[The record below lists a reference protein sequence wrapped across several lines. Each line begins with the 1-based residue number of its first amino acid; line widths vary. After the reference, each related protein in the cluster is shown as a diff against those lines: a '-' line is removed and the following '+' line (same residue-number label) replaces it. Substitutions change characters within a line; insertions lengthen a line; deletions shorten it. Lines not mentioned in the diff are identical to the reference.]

1 MITLG
6 AIVISV
12 SNNHT
17 FYILFFTSYSIV
29 QEISKLIIL
38 QSPAR
43 CDKQFRWG
51 LTCKA
56 LNDNI
61 ITKTTDILN
70 EQIYILFQSKQS
82 TLGYQIRTM
91 FKDSTFICR
100 KISSLPSPGRPRI
113 RCAQTVIP
121 RACVFLII
129 LTLHSEE
136 CPRFII

>member
-29 QEISKLIIL
+29 QEISKLIIF

-51 LTCKA
+51 LTCKT

-70 EQIYILFQSKQS
+70 EQFNILFRSKQS

-91 FKDSTFICR
+91 FKDSTFR
-100 KISSLPSPGRPRI
+100 YL
-113 RCAQTVIP
+113 
-121 RACVFLII
+121 
-129 LTLHSEE
+129 
-136 CPRFII
+136 

>member
-29 QEISKLIIL
+29 QEISKLIIF

-51 LTCKA
+51 LTRKS

-70 EQIYILFQSKQS
+70 EQIYILFRSK
-82 TLGYQIRTM
+82 
-91 FKDSTFICR
+91 
-100 KISSLPSPGRPRI
+100 
-113 RCAQTVIP
+113 
-121 RACVFLII
+121 
-129 LTLHSEE
+129 
-136 CPRFII
+136 

>member
-51 LTCKA
+51 LTCKT
-56 LNDNI
+56 LNDNT

-70 EQIYILFQSKQS
+70 EQIYILFRSKQS
-82 TLGYQIRTM
+82 TLGYQIWTM
-91 FKDSTFICR
+91 FKDSTFR
-100 KISSLPSPGRPRI
+100 YL
-113 RCAQTVIP
+113 
-121 RACVFLII
+121 
-129 LTLHSEE
+129 
-136 CPRFII
+136 